1 MVLGYYTAI
10 GCMAGV
16 EIREKFLTGHEFTNL
31 LKSVPLWGVTMV
43 DENFNFLVF

>member
-1 MVLGYYTAI
+1 MVLSYYIAI

-16 EIREKFLTGHEFTNL
+16 EIRGKILTGHEFTNL
-31 LKSVPLWGVTMV
+31 LKSVPSWGVIMV